1 MRPGVSSAD
10 IRRQLM
16 HDRKWACECCAR
28 FDECHGLVTKEQA
41 RAYAEKYG
49 VMVGCARRQERQP

>member
-1 MRPGVSSAD
+1 
-10 IRRQLM
+10 M
-16 HDRKWACECCAR
+16 HDGKWACECCAR

-49 VMVGCARRQERQP
+49 VMVGCARRQEQQP